1 MLYWVAG
8 LFMGWIWAQ
17 SFTVQAL
24 LEGGK
29 AHSPVRVSVWAAGGE
44 VVELS
49 GTLHEGKAVLPL
61 ARPMTGVVYLYVPGY
76 LPVRT
81 AGVVSLK
88 PGVVL
93 DFSHPQILHP
103 KSGFVE
109 KEGKAFLAAGELGS
123 FPSEKNPVINAYDYE
138 LFLLAQKDQDLRADY
153 TGDGRVDE
161 KDLDFLL
168 KNQTLL
174 LRTEL

>member
-1 MLYWVAG
+1 MVYWVAG

-29 AHSPVRVSVWAAGGE
+29 AYSPIRVSVQAADGE
-44 VVELS
+44 VIELA
-49 GTLHEGKAVLPL
+49 GTLQGGKAVLPL

-81 AGVVSLK
+81 AGGVSLK
-88 PGVVL
+88 PGMVL
-93 DFSHPQILHP
+93 DLSYPQILHP

-123 FPSEKNPVINAYDYE
+123 LPSEKSPVINAYDYE
-138 LFLLAQKDQDLRADY
+138 LFLLAQKSQDLQADY
-153 TGDGRVDE
+153 NGDRRVDE

>member
-1 MLYWVAG
+1 MLHTMKG
-8 LFMGWIWAQ
+8 LFIGYVWAQ
-17 SFTVQAL
+17 SFAVQVF

-29 AHSPVRVSVWAAGGE
+29 AYSPIQARVLGAGGE
-44 VVELS
+44 VLELS
-49 GTLHEGKAVLPL
+49 GTLSEGKAVFSLP
-61 ARPMTGVVYLYVPGY
+61 RPVEGVVCIYVPGY

-81 AGVVSLK
+81 RGAVSLR

-93 DFSHPQILHP
+93 DLAHSQNLHPQ
-103 KSGFVE
+103 SGFVE
-109 KEGKAFLAAGELGS
+109 KEGKVFLAAGELGS
-123 FPSEKNPVINAYDYE
+123 LPSEKHPVINAYDYE
-138 LFLLAQKDQDLRADY
+138 LFLLAQKSQDLQADY
-153 TGDGRVDE
+153 NGDRRVDE